1 MRQLRY
7 TLLLIV
13 ALLVFGNAEARQ
25 IFNLNN
31 GWRFFFTSENS
42 SDEARYV
49 RIPHTW
55 NSDAMSSLQLHQAV
69 GNYRRSLYIPAE
81 WKNKRIYI
89 RFAGVQSVANLFVN
103 GQHAGEH
110 RGGWTAFT
118 FDITDKVFCGGDNTV
133 LVMVNNA
140 FNNDVL
146 PTSTEENLYGGIYR
160 DVELIVTDQIA
171 VSPAYYGTDGIIV
184 SQKAVTADAAEG
196 SVEVAVSSNTE
207 HPQSITLD
215 ILSPDGY
222 VAVTK
227 SIKTKITTPTVT
239 IPYAVPNPEL
249 WSPSLPRLYT
259 VRVTVGR
266 DTVAVRTGFRHI
278 AMDKYNRLTINGKPC
293 RIKGVNLHHD
303 HSVEANALS
312 DARIRTDVETI
323 RDMGANAIRSATAP
337 HAQLLYDICDESG
350 VLVWV
355 DTPFT
360 QSPFLSDIAFID
372 SPRFRENGLQQLRE
386 IILQTANHPSVAM
399 WGIFSLLRGGS
410 KPLLGYI
417 TELNREAKR
426 LDASR
431 PTVACSNQDGDIN
444 FITDLIVWQQS
455 VGWERGNVSDLKV
468 WQEALTRNW
477 SHLHSAIAYGEGGTI
492 GEYNENL
499 VQRTSSQHRIPESWQ
514 RRFHEG
520 YVKHI
525 EDGVFWG
532 VWLNSMFDFGSV
544 RYRAAVRNSGL
555 VAFDHVQRKDAFYL
569 YRTLWNTQRPTL
581 HIVGRNRRVRSNPRQ
596 ALSLYSSYGQPLLL
610 LNGDTLRLHQMS
622 KAHFV
627 TDTLTLPR
635 ISRVVAITPQ
645 QRDSVEITIGNY
657 IEKTPLVR

>member
-1 MRQLRY
+1 MQLFRY
-7 TLLLIV
+7 ILLFTLATVL
-13 ALLVFGNAEARQ
+13 FGTVEARQ
-25 IFNLNN
+25 VFNLNN

-55 NSDAMSSLQLHQAV
+55 NHDALHSTQYNRTV
-69 GNYRRSLYIPAE
+69 GNYRRSLYVPAE

-118 FDITDKVFCGGDNTV
+118 FDITKFVTFGGENSV
-133 LVMVNNA
+133 LVMVSNA

-160 DVELIVTDQIA
+160 DVELVVTDRLA
-171 VSPAYYGTDGIIV
+171 VSPAYYGTEGVIV
-184 SQKAVTADAAEG
+184 SQKSVSADAAEG
-196 SVEVAVSSNTE
+196 SVEVAISCDTE
-207 HPQSITLD
+207 QPQSVTLD

-222 VAVTK
+222 VAVSK
-227 SIKTKITTPTVT
+227 SVKSKITTPTIS
-239 IPYAVPNPEL
+239 IPYVVPNPEL

-266 DTVAVRTGFRHI
+266 DTVAVGTGFRSI

-312 DARIRTDVETI
+312 EERIRTDMATI

-337 HAQLLYDICDESG
+337 HAQQLYNMCDKTG
-350 VLVWV
+350 VLVWI

-360 QSPFLSDIAFID
+360 QSPFFSDIAFID

-386 IILQTANHPSVAM
+386 IVLQNMNHPSVAM

-410 KPLLGYI
+410 KPLLDYVAV
-417 TELNREAKR
+417 LNREAKH

-468 WQEALTRNW
+468 WQEALKSNW

-520 YVKHI
+520 YVKYL

-532 VWLNSMFDFGSV
+532 VWLNSMFDFGSA

-555 VAFDHVQRKDAFYL
+555 VAFDHQQRKDAFYL
-569 YRTLWNTQRPTL
+569 YRTLWNTQKPTL
-581 HIVGRNRRVRSNPRQ
+581 HIVGKGRKVRNNPRQ
-596 ALSLYSSYGQPLLL
+596 VLSLYSSYGQPMLL
-610 LNGDTLRLHQMS
+610 LNGDTVAVHQLS
-622 KAHFV
+622 NGHFV
-627 TDTLTLPR
+627 TDTLTLQR
-635 ISRVVAITPQ
+635 TNKVLAITPQ

-657 IEKTPLVR
+657 IEKVQK